1 MVDIH
6 VSYEGRL
13 RCSARH
19 GPSGARLE
27 TDAPV
32 DNQGLGQAFS
42 PTDLVATG
50 LGSCMLTLMG
60 ITARKHGWVVD
71 GITVR
76 VVKEMT
82 QLPPRRIQRL
92 AVEFDVPEAVR
103 RTRRKSQKRAR
114 AGSPWLPGATQ
125 HPGGHRRSG
134 ELQLVA
140 VTVALNAASD

>member
-6 VSYEGRL
+6 VSYEGKL

-19 GPSGARLE
+19 GPSGAQIE

-32 DNQGLGQAFS
+32 DNQGLGQSFS

-60 ITARKHGWVVD
+60 ITARKHGWAIE
-71 GITVR
+71 GIAVR
-76 VVKEMT
+76 VEKEMT
-82 QLPPRRIQRL
+82 QRPPRRIQRL

-103 RTRRKSQKRAR
+103 SALDERAR
-114 AGSPWLPGATQ
+114 S
-125 HPGGHRRSG
+125 
-134 ELQLVA
+134 ELER
-140 VTVALNAASD
+140 AAHACPVRLSILEAIDVPVNFNW

>member
-6 VSYEGRL
+6 VIYEGKL

-32 DNQGLGQAFS
+32 DNQGLGQSFS

-60 ITARKHGWVVD
+60 ITAREHGWVVE
-71 GITVR
+71 GIAVR
-76 VVKEMT
+76 VEKQMT
-82 QLPPRRIQRL
+82 KRPPRRIERL
-92 AVEFDVPEAVR
+92 SVEFDVPDSIRSALDEGARSELERAAHGCPVRLSILEAIDVPVR
-103 RTRRKSQKRAR
+103 FN
-114 AGSPWLPGATQ
+114 W
-125 HPGGHRRSG
+125 
-134 ELQLVA
+134 
-140 VTVALNAASD
+140 